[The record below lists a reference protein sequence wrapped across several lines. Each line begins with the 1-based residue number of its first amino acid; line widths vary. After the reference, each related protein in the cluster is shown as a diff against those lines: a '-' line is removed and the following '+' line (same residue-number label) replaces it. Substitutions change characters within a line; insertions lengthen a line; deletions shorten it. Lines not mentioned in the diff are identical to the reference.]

1 MRLFCTLALPVLLVS
16 LLATTTVTAGELIR
30 PACVK
35 TEDIDGQLNVRS
47 AANMSAPVVSRVRNG
62 QCGIRIVGY
71 CGRAEKA
78 GDWCTIQFGQI
89 RFGIVAARYLRFK
102 AAQ

>member
-1 MRLFCTLALPVLLVS
+1 MLKSIALSALALCVLLPAPPARS
-16 LLATTTVTAGELIR
+16 GELIR

-35 TEDIDGQLNVRS
+35 TDDPDGQLNVRS
-47 AANMSAPVVSRVRNG
+47 APNMSSPVVSRIRNG
-62 QCGIRIVGY
+62 RCGVTVVGY
-71 CGRAEKA
+71 CGRPEKA

-102 AAQ
+102 PAE

>member
-1 MRLFCTLALPVLLVS
+1 MIKSITLSALALCVLLPAPS
-16 LLATTTVTAGELIR
+16 AWAGELTR
-30 PACVK
+30 MACVK
-35 TEDIDGQLNVRS
+35 TEDTHGQLNIRS
-47 AANMSAPVVSRVRNG
+47 AANISAPVVSRVRNG
-62 QCGIRIVGY
+62 QCGITIIGY

-102 AAQ
+102 AAE